1 MDLYVVLIV
10 VAVAETPVDTRY
22 IQSDHQQH
30 SYHKPTLKQVHL
42 HLNVKLFSVINRK
55 AGFVIHLFCIILFVK

>member
-42 HLNVKLFSVINRK
+42 HLNVKLFSVIRK
-55 AGFVIHLFCIILFVK
+55 ASFVIYLFCIILFVK